1 MQTRDWLLSI
11 IIPLYNSQDYIVPC
25 LTSLF
30 TQIAPDIQVII
41 IDDGSTDLSA
51 QRVKEFLKTYP
62 SACVE
67 FIQQANQGVAA
78 TRNVGLSKAKGKF
91 ITFLDA
97 DDLLS
102 KNYLSVIRPLLLSDQ
117 DDLIDFNYA
126 RFENT
131 PPEAPEN
138 ELPQRVAY
146 DFSVQGLNCLR
157 PLFIR
162 SMWHLWNRIYRN
174 SMLEGEAFEVGRR
187 YEDVI
192 FTPFQYLK
200 TQRIAHLENTL
211 YYYRDNQQG
220 ITRNVR
226 MSDIEDMLF
235 AMNKMCAMAQSDTEL
250 RRLAAGMIVNCFN
263 EVKSMSKAVFG
274 YYHYD
279 KQTRLAIKSAARLCR
294 GHCKTKKFWQ
304 MRYPEVD
311 TLFSWLRFKARK
323 SVPEANQ

>member
-1 MQTRDWLLSI
+1 MQTRDWLLSV
-11 IIPLYNSQDYIVPC
+11 IIPLYNSERYIIPC
-25 LTSLF
+25 LNSLF
-30 TQIAPDIQVII
+30 TQIDDDIQVII

-51 QRVKEFLKTYP
+51 QRVKDFLSSYP
-62 SACVE
+62 SASVE

-78 TRNVGLSKAKGKF
+78 ARNAGLLKARGKF

-102 KNYLSVIRPLLLSDQ
+102 KNYLSIIKPLLLSDQ

-126 RFENT
+126 RFEHT
-131 PPEAPEN
+131 VPEASEN
-138 ELPQRVAY
+138 ESPQRVAY
-146 DFSVQGLNCLR
+146 DFSGRGLDCLH

-162 SMWHLWNRIYRN
+162 SMWHLWNRVYRN
-174 SMLEGEAFEVGRR
+174 SLLEGDAFEVGRR

-200 TQRIAHLENTL
+200 TQKIAHLENTL

-226 MSDIEDMLF
+226 ESDIQDMLF
-235 AMNKMCAMAQSDTEL
+235 AMNKMCAIAQTNSER

-279 KQTRLAIKSAARLCR
+279 KQTKLALKSAARLCK

-311 TLFSWLRFKARK
+311 TLFSWLRFKIRK
-323 SVPEANQ
+323 PATGVNR